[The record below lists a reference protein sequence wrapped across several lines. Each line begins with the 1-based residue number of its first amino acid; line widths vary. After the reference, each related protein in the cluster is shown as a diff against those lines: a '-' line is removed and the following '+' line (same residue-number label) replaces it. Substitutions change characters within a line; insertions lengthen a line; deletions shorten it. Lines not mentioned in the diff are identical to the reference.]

1 MQLPLIMMMC
11 QVEDRRIEAEKKL
24 ISLEVVCEGQ
34 KQQLENMR
42 LQLRSLKVGYHVI
55 TVLNRIL

>member
-1 MQLPLIMMMC
+1 MMMC